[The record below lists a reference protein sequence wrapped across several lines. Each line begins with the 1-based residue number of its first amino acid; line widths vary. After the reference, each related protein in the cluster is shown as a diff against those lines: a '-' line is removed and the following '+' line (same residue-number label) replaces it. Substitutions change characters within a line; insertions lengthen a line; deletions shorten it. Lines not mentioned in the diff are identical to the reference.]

1 MTYAAQNLNDDGP
14 DLDPRGPRLSSII
27 QAMGQETIPGP
38 KFIPGAKLG
47 DIKDQTRQTLD
58 RIDRLLDKA
67 GTNKS
72 KLLSAQ
78 VWLTDMAHFADHNS
92 VWNAWVDAKNPPVRM
107 CVQSPQ
113 LWRPGLLVEIMVTA
127 AR

>member
-1 MTYAAQNLNDDGP
+1 MDIQRIGILQPAGDIPIISLASIHDNVVYLCGITA
-14 DLDPRGPRLSSII
+14 DP
-27 QAMGQETIPGP
+27 
-38 KFIPGAKLG
+38 AKLG

-92 VWNAWVDAKNPPVRM
+92 VWNAWVDPKNPPVRM

-113 LWRPGLLVEIMVTA
+113 LCGRVCWSRSW
-127 AR
+127 